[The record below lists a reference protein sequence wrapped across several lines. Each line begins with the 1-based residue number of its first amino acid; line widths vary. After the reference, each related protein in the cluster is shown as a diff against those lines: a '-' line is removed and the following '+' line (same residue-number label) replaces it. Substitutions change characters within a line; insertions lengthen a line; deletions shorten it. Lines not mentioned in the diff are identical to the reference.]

1 MPLSAA
7 WCSKEDSRHRES
19 SHVQARRRGHPPIV
33 RRANAALPHERE
45 PAMRRS
51 SAMKIAHMQSDGNA
65 AIVRRAYEAFNT
77 ADIATLA
84 KLFDSNTSWHTPGR
98 SSLAGDRKGR
108 DAVFTQFG
116 RYGGETRGTF
126 RANLLNVLES
136 EDGRAVA
143 VHHTSAERNGRRLD
157 VLCCI
162 VFELHNGRIL
172 IGREHFYDLYA
183 WDAFWS

>member
-1 MPLSAA
+1 
-7 WCSKEDSRHRES
+7 
-19 SHVQARRRGHPPIV
+19 
-33 RRANAALPHERE
+33 
-45 PAMRRS
+45 MRRS